1 MSKKKDRENTS
12 YRYCPICGG
21 KTIIVHSI
29 GKFKESHYIY
39 CYRCHKDIRVEIEKG
54 IKI

>member
-21 KTIIVHSI
+21 KHIIVY
-29 GKFKESHYIY
+29 GRKTFKTKYY
-39 CYRCHKDIRVEIEKG
+39 
-54 IKI
+54 